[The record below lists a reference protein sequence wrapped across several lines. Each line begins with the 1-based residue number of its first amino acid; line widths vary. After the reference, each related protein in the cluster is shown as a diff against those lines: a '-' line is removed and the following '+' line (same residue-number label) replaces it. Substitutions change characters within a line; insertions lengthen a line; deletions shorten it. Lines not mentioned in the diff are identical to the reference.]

1 MAVGDIGKSQICDSN
16 PSVTFGD
23 SSLNTREPPVYV
35 RLARSGHA
43 SRDDGHLVDLVG
55 VAAAGEVVDG
65 CVQTLQDGAVGL
77 KAAEP
82 LGDLVADVAGFDA
95 REDEGVGVACDLT
108 ARELQ
113 LTDDRGDRR
122 VKLHFAVDGHL
133 GRELLR
139 FDGGVVAELDGAA
152 LAGALGGE
160 GQQRDLRVDAE
171 ELCRAGGL
179 DGHFRQLLGCGEVA
193 LSTVS

>member
-35 RLARSGHA
+35 RLVRSGHA

-65 CVQTLQDGAVGL
+65 RVQTLQDGAVGL
-77 KAAEP
+77 KTAEP
-82 LGDLVADVAGFDA
+82 LGDLVADVAGFNA
-95 REDEGVGVACDLT
+95 REDEGVGVARDLA

-122 VKLHFAVDGHL
+122 VKLHFAVWVTVWVRQIRYPKIRTNK
-133 GRELLR
+133 RENRRKSYDFHR
-139 FDGGVVAELDGAA
+139 FLELVA
-152 LAGALGGE
+152 
-160 GQQRDLRVDAE
+160 
-171 ELCRAGGL
+171 GL
-179 DGHFRQLLGCGEVA
+179 EPATC
-193 LSTVS
+193 